1 MANTTRLKMA
11 NQATPYIRVGE
22 EKDFAQHDSAHTASQ
37 ATGLGSS
44 ADFAL
49 HDDSNTKW
57 ASDNHVISGSSATL
71 PTSGDE
77 LLILQIKHTGYQ
89 DAAKTTAT
97 ADGTVIH
104 ILQDGSDTTRYMSIY
119 PNESIIL
126 HAPFGTNSDNAN
138 DWAVLSS
145 SGAIYAEVITCRKT
159 ND

>member
-11 NQATPYIRVGE
+11 NQATPYIRVGA
-22 EKDFAQHDSAHTASQ
+22 EKDFSEHDSAHTASE

-49 HDDSNTKW
+49 HGDSNTKW
-57 ASDNHVISGSSATL
+57 ASDNQVISGAAAALGAGS
-71 PTSGDE
+71 D

-104 ILQDGSDTTRYMSIY
+104 ILQDGGDTTRYMSIY

-126 HAPFGTNSDNAN
+126 HAPFGSNSDDAS

-145 SGAIYAEVITCRKT
+145 TGAIYAEVITCRET
-159 ND
+159 DD